1 MNWQALG
8 MVPAIF
14 IVLFFVVFLYGAWKM
29 WQSKNKFIAFIFLA
43 VAVAAGLLFYGLYG
57 KSIGL

>member
-14 IVLFFVVFLYGAWKM
+14 IVIFFMVFLYGAWKM
-29 WQSKNKFIAFIFLA
+29 WKIDNKFIAVIFLL
-43 VAVAAGLLFYGLYG
+43 VAAAAVYLFYGLYG

>member
-14 IVLFFVVFLYGAWKM
+14 IVIFFMVFLYGAWKM
-29 WQSKNKFIAFIFLA
+29 WKIDNKFIALIFLL
-43 VAVAAGLLFYGLYG
+43 VAAAAAYLFYGLYG

>member
-8 MVPAIF
+8 MIPAIF
-14 IVLFFVVFLYGAWKM
+14 IVLFFMVFLYGAWKM
-29 WQSKNKFIAFIFLA
+29 WKIDNKFIALIFLL
-43 VAVAAGLLFYGLYG
+43 VAAAAAYLFYALYG